1 MSLLS
6 GLRRDGKKSCDGNHN
21 LVESEKAIAQ
31 TEKHTRE
38 SGGRRKM
45 GQKAIRAL
53 TLRGAQKTI
62 EAHGSSRRPDWT
74 RSKDATGRPL
84 LRHRRA
90 PPNRHRKS
98 RGRVTGWEEWL
109 WERFYFRSHSRL
121 RCLGLLPL
129 RRRRPAASCA
139 KLSDRARLV
148 TVAPTLSP
156 MPNGKPLSGASGTA
170 EFASS
175 AIAFRRT
182 DYWLK
187 PPRRNASARSCL
199 RASRTTREVRGRRFV
214 PSGRLHRAPTK
225 CSNKERDGKNFAP
238 KISRR
243 GDRIVYWA
251 LADVTRG
258 APRLGPS
265 TTTSAPIF
273 TRL

>member
-1 MSLLS
+1 VTAITIWSNPKKPS
-6 GLRRDGKKSCDGNHN
+6 RRPKNTPESRGAEEKWAKSNSRVDP
-21 LVESEKAIAQ
+21 A
-31 TEKHTRE
+31 
-38 SGGRRKM
+38 
-45 GQKAIRAL
+45 
-53 TLRGAQKTI
+53 GAQKTI
-62 EAHGSSRRPDWT
+62 EARGSRRRLHRT

-90 PPNRHRKS
+90 PPNRHRKR

-170 EFASS
+170 EFASL

-199 RASRTTREVRGRRFV
+199 ARAR
-214 PSGRLHRAPTK
+214 
-225 CSNKERDGKNFAP
+225 CDG
-238 KISRR
+238 
-243 GDRIVYWA
+243 DA
-251 LADVTRG
+251 LCQADVCTARRRS
-258 APRLGPS
+258 AQTKSATEKILRPRPRAAAIELFIGRWP
-265 TTTSAPIF
+265 T
-273 TRL
+273 